1 MLYPWIKLDHLT
13 LEVGYRDS
21 FTDFMSNLNNLK
33 SGVYLSV
40 KLAAVSERLT
50 FGEGLRVQPPGAE
63 GMPTGTLSAK

>member
-1 MLYPWIKLDHLT
+1 
-13 LEVGYRDS
+13 
-21 FTDFMSNLNNLK
+21 MSNSNNLK

-63 GMPTGTLSAK
+63 GMPTGTLSAKKELSIGALAGAYPL